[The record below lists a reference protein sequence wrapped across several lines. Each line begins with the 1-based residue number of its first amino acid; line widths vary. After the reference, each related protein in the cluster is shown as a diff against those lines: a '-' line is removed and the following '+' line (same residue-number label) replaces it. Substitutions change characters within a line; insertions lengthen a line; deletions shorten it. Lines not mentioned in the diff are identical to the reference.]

1 MTVATAFMSAV
12 VSLCNTL
19 GGSVLRCSSC
29 SSVINQCLKLLSRT
43 PWLRTMNAR
52 RRMGLSLNRFSYME
66 RNSSRCLN
74 TYLHI
79 LENLLHWLHCT
90 LPDLLHHPQYGGA
103 RSMGAGYSSPSGCN
117 SRRTVW
123 PSHGCTRRH
132 GNGGGTCSSTYI
144 LCISVCSK
152 YMSLTPLAGMVR

>member
-12 VSLCNTL
+12 VSLCSTL

-79 LENLLHWLHCT
+79 LKNLLHWLHCT
-90 LPDLLHHPQYGGA
+90 KPDLLHHPQHGGA
-103 RSMGAGYSSPSGCN
+103 RSMGAGYASPCGCN

-123 PSHGCTRRH
+123 TSHGCTRRH
-132 GNGGGTCSSTYI
+132 GNGG
-144 LCISVCSK
+144 
-152 YMSLTPLAGMVR
+152 